1 MKVEKYVKIAAVLT
15 SAGVL
20 FSGYLSGIKLFSGTC
35 AFNESC
41 PTFLGYPAC
50 YFGFI
55 MFTAMF
61 IGTVAALI
69 KKVAEKW
76 PMKLNLGISLLGIIF
91 AGSFAVR
98 EIAVW
103 FQPGQFR
110 LYGLGLSTC
119 VYGLV
124 FYIIIF
130 VFTLTALLK
139 KEVPAAPSVAPTVP
153 AAPPQA

>member
-1 MKVEKYVKIAAVLT
+1 MKVDKYVKIAAILT
-15 SAGVL
+15 LAGVL
-20 FSGYLSGIKLFSGTC
+20 FSGYLSGVKLFSGTC

-55 MFTAMF
+55 MFSTMF
-61 IGTVAALI
+61 IGTVTALI
-69 KKVAEKW
+69 KKVQEKW

-91 AGSFAVR
+91 AGSFAVQ

-124 FYIIIF
+124 FYVIIF
-130 VFTLTALLK
+130 VFTLAALLK
-139 KEVPAAPSVAPTVP
+139 KEKIASVAPPSVPPAAPS
-153 AAPPQA
+153 QA